1 MKTYH
6 RYLYSLELQFLKSVP
21 KAKKKNKLFIFLAIF
36 GLLKEHKSWAWKHR
50 KLSFFSVK
58 EIPNTSPMD
67 KSKLFVTNVF
77 SHRPIFKVIS
87 N

>member
-6 RYLYSLELQFLKSVP
+6 QYLYGLEFQSSKNVP
-21 KAKKKNKLFIFLAIF
+21 KTKKKDKFFIFLAIF
-36 GLLKEHKSWAWKHR
+36 WLVKEHKSWAWKHR